1 MARLLLAAV
10 AAIAIFYLL
19 RTLLAKRKLSV
30 AQFFALYAAALT
42 VVLIIGLGLTGRLH
56 PVTASLGV
64 VLAML
69 VRALPLLMRLF
80 QAVNLWKTIKAAL
93 GVASVQ
99 KGPRTGGKSQI
110 DSAFLTMTLDHDSG
124 ELDGTVKKGAFQG
137 QLLSQLSREA
147 LLDLKAEVASDIDSS
162 ELLHTFFERYHAEY
176 ASTADAAQDT
186 SGNMNRTDAI
196 TMLELGPDPTNDEI
210 IKAHRRLMQI
220 HHPDRG
226 GSNDIAARLNAAKDR
241 LLGEP

>member
-1 MARLLLAAV
+1 MGRLLLAAV
-10 AAIAIFYLL
+10 AAIAIFFLL

-30 AQFFALYAAALT
+30 GQFFALYAAALAV
-42 VVLIIGLGLTGRLH
+42 VVLIGLGLTGRLH

-69 VRALPLLMRLF
+69 VRALPVLMRLF

-99 KGPRTGGKSQI
+99 KGPKTGSKSQI
-110 DSAFLTMTLDHDSG
+110 ESAFLTMTLDHDSG
-124 ELDGTVKKGAFQG
+124 ELDGTIKKGVFQG
-137 QLLSQLSREA
+137 QRLSQLSRDA
-147 LLDLKAEVASDIDSS
+147 LLALQADVASDIDSS
-162 ELLHTFFERYHAEY
+162 ELLQTFFERYHGDH
-176 ASTADAAQDT
+176 ASSADAAQGP
-186 SGNMNRTDAI
+186 SGDMNRAEAI
-196 TMLELGPDPTNDEI
+196 TLLELGPDPTNDEI

-226 GSNDIAARLNAAKDR
+226 GSNDLAARLNAAKDK
-241 LLGEP
+241 LLGEH

>member
-1 MARLLLAAV
+1 MGRLLLAAV
-10 AAIAIFYLL
+10 AAIAIFFLL

-30 AQFFALYAAALT
+30 GQFFALYAAALAV
-42 VVLIIGLGLTGRLH
+42 VVLIGLGLTGRLH

-69 VRALPLLMRLF
+69 VRALPVLMRLF

-99 KGPRTGGKSQI
+99 KGPKTGSKSQI
-110 DSAFLTMTLDHDSG
+110 ESAFLTMTLDHDSG
-124 ELDGTVKKGAFQG
+124 ELDGTIKKGAFQG
-137 QLLSQLSREA
+137 QRLSQLSRDA
-147 LLDLKAEVASDIDSS
+147 LLALQAEVASDIDSS
-162 ELLHTFFERYHAEY
+162 ELLQTFFERYHGDH
-176 ASTADAAQDT
+176 ASSADAAQGP
-186 SGNMNRTDAI
+186 SGDMNRAEAI
-196 TMLELGPDPTNDEI
+196 TLLELGPDPTNDEI

-226 GSNDIAARLNAAKDR
+226 GSNDLAARLNAAKDK
-241 LLGEP
+241 LLGEH

>member
-1 MARLLLAAV
+1 MGRLLLAAV
-10 AAIAIFYLL
+10 AAIAIFLLL

-30 AQFFALYAAALT
+30 AQFFALYAAALVV
-42 VVLIIGLGLTGRLH
+42 VVLIGLGLTGRLH

-69 VRALPLLMRLF
+69 VRALPVMMRLF

-99 KGPRTGGKSQI
+99 KGPKTGGKSRI
-110 DSAFLTMTLDHDSG
+110 ESAFFSMTLDHDSG

-137 QLLSQLSREA
+137 QPLSELSRDA
-147 LLDLKAEVASDIDSS
+147 LLALQAEVASDVDSS
-162 ELLHTFFERYHAEY
+162 ELLNTFFERYHGDHASRAE
-176 ASTADAAQDT
+176 AEQGPSSD
-186 SGNMNRTDAI
+186 MNRADAI
-196 TMLELGPDPTNDEI
+196 TLLELGPDPGNDEI

-226 GSNDIAARLNAAKDR
+226 GSNEMAARLNAAKDR
-241 LLGEP
+241 LLGEL